1 MGSKKLRNADNPSRP
16 RLASKDT
23 VVVGFCHGDRVHPQW
38 RRALSQVVVRD
49 AMTRRRIVGEMD
61 ISASGAHVA
70 TGRCKMVRG
79 FLAVPG
85 RPEWLWI
92 VDTDATFPPTILDR
106 LLLSAHPVERPIVG
120 ALAFGIKPTEDAHG
134 DTVMNDVGSSKLTV
148 YPTLY
153 RYDAQG
159 RASRIWDY
167 ERNALVE
174 VDGTGCHCLLIHR
187 SVFEHEIWDLDHPN
201 PWFRSGTVLNGGEV
215 SEDLFF
221 CLNARAA
228 GFPIFIDTSAKT
240 GHVKEVVID
249 ESLYESQRGMQKGSA
264 AADPAGELEVA
275 DIVLVVPSRGRP
287 AQAGELAQCW
297 SRTTS
302 GRSVLWICID
312 DDDDAQAYAAAVG
325 GSGVEGGGVHILQGQ
340 RQQMCPWTNQAAAA
354 AVAGGARVVAS
365 LGDDHRLEGDWE
377 AQVLDAVDE
386 MGGTAIVYGRDGIQN
401 ENLPTACFVTAN
413 VVDAL
418 GWMCLPGLEH
428 LFCDNVWKVLGER
441 AGVLRYLPGMSTPHL
456 HPVAGLGAMDAS
468 YASSNSEA
476 QYQRDGAVFRAWLQD
491 GGADRDAS
499 IVANLVRVPA

>member
-1 MGSKKLRNADNPSRP
+1 MNGTARRDS
-16 RLASKDT
+16 

-38 RRALSQVVVRD
+38 RRALSQVIVRD
-49 AMTRRRIVGEMD
+49 AMTRRRVVGEMD

-92 VDTDATFPPTILDR
+92 VDTDATFPPTILDE
-106 LLLSAHPVERPIVG
+106 LLAVADPVERPIVG
-120 ALAFGIKPTEDAHG
+120 GLAFGVKPQEDAQG
-134 DTVMNDVGSSKLTV
+134 NTLMNDVGASRITV

-153 RYDAQG
+153 RYDGEG
-159 RASRIWDY
+159 RAYRIWDY
-167 ERNALVE
+167 ERDGVVE
-174 VDGTGCHCLLIHR
+174 VDGTGCHCLLVHR
-187 SVFEHEIWDLDHPN
+187 SVFEHEIWDMEHPN

-228 GFPIFIDTSAKT
+228 GFRIVVNTRAKT
-240 GHVKEVVID
+240 GHVKEIVVD
-249 ESLYESQRGMQKGSA
+249 ESLYESQRGMQRDS
-264 AADPAGELEVA
+264 AADPAGELEA
-275 DIVLVVPSRGRP
+275 SDIVLVVPSRGRP
-287 AQAGELAQCW
+287 AQAGELAASW
-297 SRTTS
+297 RATTT

-312 DDDDAQAYAAAVG
+312 DDDDALAYASALGPDVQL
-325 GSGVEGGGVHILQGQ
+325 LQGP

-365 LGDDHRLEGDWE
+365 LGDDHRLVGDWE
-377 AQVLDAVDE
+377 TAVLGAVDE
-386 MGGTAIVYGRDGIQN
+386 MGGTAIVYGDDGIQG
-401 ENLPTACFVTAN
+401 ERLPTAAFVSADI
-413 VVDAL
+413 VAAL

-428 LFCDNVWKVLGER
+428 LYCDNVWKVLGER

-476 QYQRDGAVFRAWLQD
+476 QYQRDGAVFRAWLH